1 MTNSDMGPDR
11 QQSLPNGKH
20 PSPEKGS
27 GEIVEGGVDS
37 CNNSVEQIDKV
48 IIHKKRKRRPSE
60 NFNGEARRP
69 QTDPPPNSAESA
81 AKISV
86 ISTKRA
92 ASTESA
98 EIQAL
103 KRRKKSKKHYNFFQY
118 PKVAS
123 SNTSRLEAHARFF
136 RLLMKGIFDPYVL

>member
-1 MTNSDMGPDR
+1 MKFITANAIIGTPMTNSDMGPDNR

-98 EIQAL
+98 EIQAQ
-103 KRRKKSKKHYNFFQY
+103 KRRKKSKKFYYMFLII
-118 PKVAS
+118 S
-123 SNTSRLEAHARFF
+123 
-136 RLLMKGIFDPYVL
+136 